1 MRIFVQQRLCGEH
14 YAAEA
19 ESTLGGTLVHERL
32 LNRVRFFGSSQTF
45 ERRDLL
51 LLDSADRRYAGAD
64 RPSVNDDGAGSALPE
79 SAAELRPT

>member
-1 MRIFVQQRLCGEH
+1 MRSFIQQRLCGEY
-14 YAAEA
+14 YATEA
-19 ESTLGGTLVHERL
+19 ESTLRGALVDEGL
-32 LNRVRFFGSSQTF
+32 LNGVWFFGISQTF

-64 RPSVNDDGAGSALPE
+64 RASANDDGAGSALPE